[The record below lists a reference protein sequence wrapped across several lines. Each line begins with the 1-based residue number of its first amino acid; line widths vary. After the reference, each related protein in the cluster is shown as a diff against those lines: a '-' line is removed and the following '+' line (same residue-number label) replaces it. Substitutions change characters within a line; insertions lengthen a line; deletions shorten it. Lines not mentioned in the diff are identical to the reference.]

1 MVANTNSKINID
13 INGTGDIETVDVLR
27 QGDIFVVNR
36 GGGDQLSIISD
47 GQGGWRL
54 VNGVADQQSVDNIGN
69 ALTSHFGS
77 DKLLNTDQLE

>member
-47 GQGGWRL
+47 GKGGWRL
-54 VNGVADQQSVDNIGN
+54 VNGVADQQSVDNIGD

-77 DKLLNTDQLE
+77 DGLLNTGNLE